1 MIDTHCH
8 LLPNIDDGSSSFEAS
23 LQLLQ
28 QMVEDGI
35 THTFLTSHYL
45 PGLYQYDRALY
56 DERFEELQTIV
67 QKEDIH
73 MTLYP
78 GFEVFLNPT
87 TITDIERFNLTL
99 GNSHYVLIECD
110 LNGLPKDFYE
120 NVYPLLRNGYRPILA
135 HTERYVSIMHKP
147 HNAKELMEKDIY
159 LQINA
164 GSLLGKYGEKVR
176 QTAWVLLDNGW
187 AHLLGSDSHANE
199 PNNLFPQAI
208 KLIKERIDEHTVQL
222 LTQDFPQMIINDEQI
237 PLFYVYINS
246 SHHHHHHHKS
256 FWERIFG

>member
-28 QMVEDGI
+28 QMVEDCI

-45 PGLYQYDRALY
+45 PCLYQYDRALY

-99 GNSHYVLIECD
+99 GNSHYVLI
-110 LNGLPKDFYE
+110 
-120 NVYPLLRNGYRPILA
+120 
-135 HTERYVSIMHKP
+135 
-147 HNAKELMEKDIY
+147 
-159 LQINA
+159 
-164 GSLLGKYGEKVR
+164 
-176 QTAWVLLDNGW
+176 
-187 AHLLGSDSHANE
+187 
-199 PNNLFPQAI
+199 
-208 KLIKERIDEHTVQL
+208 
-222 LTQDFPQMIINDEQI
+222 
-237 PLFYVYINS
+237 
-246 SHHHHHHHKS
+246 
-256 FWERIFG
+256 